1 MQRLWG
7 FLANRG
13 TDTRTAFVEPKRD
26 NARENSQGVAM
37 KSFDR
42 ALLALGAAG
51 FVAGAIPLVLA
62 LAGDDGH
69 QRELIAV
76 CAPLTGWAFIG
87 TGIFAWLR
95 RPENAIGAL
104 MTAVGFSACLA
115 ALRVSSDPWIFVVGL
130 LFITLQWAVLF
141 HLLLA
146 FPGGTLRGRLDRL
159 LAATF
164 YVSAV
169 VVHPVQTF
177 FQDTGGRGL
186 PENPLLISAEPDLT
200 ANLTRLRFAVG
211 LVLLACLAA
220 ILVSRWR
227 AARGS
232 QRRAYA
238 PVLASGG
245 LVMGLLGLWYAA
257 VLAELDPALVE
268 ALEEAR
274 IVVLATVPFAFLA
287 GLLRSRV
294 AGATAVSE
302 LVSRLGD
309 SGERRRGL
317 RDALADALGD
327 PSLALAYWLPERREY
342 VDADGRRVELP
353 VEGSGR
359 ICTPVDSS
367 GERVAAILHD
377 ESLANE
383 RELVRAV
390 GAAAALTLENER
402 LGAELRAK
410 VEELSASRTR
420 IVESSDAAR
429 RRLERDLHDG
439 AQQRLVSLA
448 LGLRVLRSRLEGHPD
463 AARELELAR
472 EELALALDEL
482 RELARGIHPSV
493 LSDHGLDAALAGLAD
508 RAPLPVELEATPS
521 ERLPERVESAAY
533 FVVAETLTNVA
544 KYARATHASV
554 NVTREDGQVLV
565 EVSDDGIGGADPT
578 TGSGLRGLHDRVSAL
593 DGGLV
598 VDSRP
603 GRGTTVRATIP
614 VGEAPPLTR
623 YPARRARVS
632 RPSRVDA

>member
-1 MQRLWG
+1 
-7 FLANRG
+7 
-13 TDTRTAFVEPKRD
+13 
-26 NARENSQGVAM
+26 M
-37 KSFDR
+37 KSLRR

-51 FVAGAIPLVLA
+51 FVAGAVPLVLA
-62 LAGDDGH
+62 LAGEDGH

-76 CAPLTGWAFIG
+76 FAPLTGWAFIG

-95 RPENAIGAL
+95 RPENSVGAL

-115 ALRVSSDPWIFVVGL
+115 ALRVSTDPWVFIVGL
-130 LFITLQWAVLF
+130 LFIALQWAVLF

-159 LAATF
+159 LVATS
-164 YVSAV
+164 YLSAV
-169 VVHPVQTF
+169 VVHPVQTL
-177 FQDTGGRGL
+177 FQDTGRRGL
-186 PENPLLISAEPDLT
+186 PENPLLISAEPDL
-200 ANLTRLRFAVG
+200 ASNLTRLRFGVG
-211 LVLLACLAA
+211 LLLLACLAT
-220 ILVSRWR
+220 ILIRRWR

-232 QRRAYA
+232 QRRAFA

-245 LVMGLLGLWYAA
+245 LVMGLLGLWYGA
-257 VLAELDPALVE
+257 VLAELDPGLVE

-274 IVVLATVPFAFLA
+274 IVALAMVPFAFLA

-302 LVSRLGD
+302 LVARLGTP
-309 SGERRRGL
+309 GERRRGL

-327 PSLALAYWLPERREY
+327 PSLALAYWLPERRQY
-342 VDADGRRVELP
+342 VDADGRPVRLP
-353 VEGSGR
+353 AEGSGR
-359 ICTPVDSS
+359 IFTPVESN
-367 GERVAAILHD
+367 GERVAAIVHD
-377 ESLANE
+377 ASLANE

-402 LGAELRAK
+402 LDAELRAK
-410 VEELSASRTR
+410 VEELSASRAR

-448 LGLRVLRSRLEGHPD
+448 LGLRVLRSKIEGDPE
-463 AARELELAR
+463 AARELEWAR
-472 EELALALDEL
+472 EELGRALDEL

-493 LSDHGLDAALAGLAD
+493 LSDHGLDAALEGLAD
-508 RAPLPVELEATPS
+508 RAPLPVELEATPN
-521 ERLPERVESAAY
+521 ERLPQRVESAAY

-544 KYARATHASV
+544 KYSRATHASV
-554 NVTREDGQVLV
+554 NVTRDDGRVLV

-578 TGSGLRGLHDRVSAL
+578 KGSGLRGLHDRVSAL
-593 DGGLV
+593 DGGLE

-614 VGEAPPLTR
+614 VG
-623 YPARRARVS
+623 
-632 RPSRVDA
+632 